1 MGSQVPAQVVENRLL
16 LLTSI
21 VVDIADLLRD
31 RLVPRDRADTF
42 ELQIVK
48 KRQRRL
54 SGVDQIVLL
63 LYAKGLTTEEIS
75 SHVADIYGASVSK
88 ETISRTTDQVIAEM
102 QEWQTRPPGRDTRGE
117 FDPRDARADE
127 SVNNAWF
134 RLSISMDVPTYMA
147 GSPASSTARSR
158 VARST
163 TSA

>member
-54 SGVDQIVLL
+54 SGVDQIVFSLF
-63 LYAKGLTTEEIS
+63 AKGCTTEEIS
-75 SHVADIYGASVSK
+75 SHVADMYGASVSK
-88 ETISRTTDQVIAEM
+88 ETISRTTDQVVAEM
-102 QEWQTRPPGRDTRGE
+102 QNGRPVHPAETLEANSIRVTRGQTN
-117 FDPRDARADE
+117 R
-127 SVNNAWF
+127 
-134 RLSISMDVPTYMA
+134 
-147 GSPASSTARSR
+147 
-158 VARST
+158 
-163 TSA
+163 